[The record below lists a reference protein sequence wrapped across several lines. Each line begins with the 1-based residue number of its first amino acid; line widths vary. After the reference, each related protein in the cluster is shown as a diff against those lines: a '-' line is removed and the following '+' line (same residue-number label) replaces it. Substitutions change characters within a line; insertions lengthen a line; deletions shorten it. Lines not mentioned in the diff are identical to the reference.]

1 MNGLREC
8 VELYLDEHRDEILHD
23 VSVLM
28 AFPSLEENEE
38 EKRSA
43 LAFVLRRAREMGM
56 RTGATTEFDA
66 GWAEVGSGDIML
78 GVLAHVDVVA
88 VGDERNWEA
97 PPFKL
102 TERDG
107 FYIGRGIEDDK
118 GAVIMCLWGMKAVL
132 DLGIQPKKRI
142 RLIIGTSEESVWD
155 DMEHYKR
162 DFGMPD
168 YSFSPDGSFPVYN
181 IEKGYC
187 DVMLHFSE
195 SALSR
200 LAQAQSGDSPNAV
213 PSGAVLQLHGQPAM
227 EFSGKAVHSSIPWMG
242 DNPILKLGVE
252 AAKEGFSF
260 GQFIAERLNGD
271 HYGLKLG
278 LDDGTDHY
286 DGVYVGKTVCTPTI
300 LRFDGTRITLN
311 LNIRYRAGLNKVQ
324 LERALDSLKAQYGFA
339 TEISECTDPM
349 LTNPDQPFLHDMND
363 LLGSMGLRTGFF
375 VASGASY
382 ASTMKNCVSWGPV
395 FNDEDGTAHMDNERL
410 SVSDFWK
417 AMNIYTEYFAL
428 QADKEE

>member
-1 MNGLREC
+1 MNDLRER
-8 VELYLDEHRDEILHD
+8 VGLYLNVHRDDILHD
-23 VSVLM
+23 LSVLM

-38 EKRSA
+38 DKRGA
-43 LAFVLRRAREMGM
+43 LSFVLRRAREMGM
-56 RTGATTEFDA
+56 NTGATAEFDA
-66 GWAEVGSGDIML
+66 GWAEVGSGDITL

-88 VGDERNWEA
+88 VGDERNWEV
-97 PPFKL
+97 PPFML

-118 GAVIMCLWGMKAVL
+118 GAVIMSLWSMKAVL
-132 DLGIQPKKRI
+132 DLGIQPRKRI
-142 RLIIGTSEESVWD
+142 RLIVGTSEESIWT

-187 DVMLHFSE
+187 DLTLHFTE
-195 SALSR
+195 NALSR

-213 PSGAVLQLHGQPAM
+213 PSGAVLQLCGQPIM

-242 DNPILKLGVE
+242 DNPIIKLG
-252 AAKEGFSF
+252 AAAANEGFSF
-260 GQFIAERLNGD
+260 GCFIADRLAGD
-271 HYGLKLG
+271 YHGLKLG
-278 LDDGTDHY
+278 LDDGTDHFG
-286 DGVYVGKTVCTPTI
+286 DVYVDKTVCTPTV
-300 LRFDGTRITLN
+300 LSFDGKRVTLN
-311 LNIRYRAGLNKVQ
+311 LNIRYRAGLKKTQ
-324 LERALDSLKAQYGFA
+324 LAHALDSLKVQYGFE

-349 LTNPDQPFLHDMND
+349 LTDPDQPFLHDMND
-363 LLGSMGLRTGFF
+363 LLGSMGLRTGFL

-410 SVSDFWK
+410 SVTDFWK
-417 AMNIYTEYFAL
+417 AMSIYTEYFAL
-428 QADKEE
+428 QAGKEE